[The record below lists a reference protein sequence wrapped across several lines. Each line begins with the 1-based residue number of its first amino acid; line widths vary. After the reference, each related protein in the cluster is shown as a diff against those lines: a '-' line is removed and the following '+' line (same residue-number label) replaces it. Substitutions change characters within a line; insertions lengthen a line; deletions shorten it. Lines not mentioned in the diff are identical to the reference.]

1 MARSAGMP
9 STALRADELST
20 CQALSKCLDFSGGV
34 GGHQN
39 LEKGGWCPFR
49 EKRRLS
55 VMSQHR
61 LL

>member
-1 MARSAGMP
+1 MP
-9 STALRADELST
+9 STALRADKLST
-20 CQALSKCLDFSGGV
+20 CQALSLSKCLDFSGGM